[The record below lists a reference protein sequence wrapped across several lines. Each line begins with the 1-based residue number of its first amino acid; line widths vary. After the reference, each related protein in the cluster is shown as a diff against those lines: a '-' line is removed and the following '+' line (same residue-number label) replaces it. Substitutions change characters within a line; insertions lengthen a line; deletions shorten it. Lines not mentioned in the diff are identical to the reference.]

1 MNHAR
6 TTDRSVTRPDRPS
19 VSALVAPL
27 LVVLAMLG
35 FAAHAA
41 AASTPDRPLGAGEL
55 TAVHGGTC
63 GSSCDSGDDG
73 GSSSGSSGSDD
84 GPDRVGTA
92 YWVESRRV
100 LRSSD
105 RDPAELAD
113 YMANRSNSPLEH
125 TFVYRYRLTRH
136 IGFSGGYSSYFSVK
150 VGGEIDQTWERRARK
165 VLDPWE
171 VGKIYTSQQTD
182 RYTTY
187 GKLYQDYDDG
197 SRKVVDTD
205 SGRYTRSWTRT
216 SYVTYSLN

>member
-1 MNHAR
+1 MIHAR
-6 TTDRSVTRPDRPS
+6 TTERSVSRPDRPS
-19 VSALVAPL
+19 ALAALAPL
-27 LVVLAMLG
+27 LLALAMLG

-41 AASTPDRPLGAGEL
+41 AGVAPDRPLTASEL

-63 GSSCDSGDDG
+63 GSSCDSGDSG
-73 GSSSGSSGSDD
+73 GSGGSSGSDD
-84 GPDRVGTA
+84 DPDPVGSA
-92 YWVESRRV
+92 YWVEARRV

-136 IGFSGGYSSYFSVK
+136 IGFSGGYASYFSVK
-150 VGGEIDQTWERRARK
+150 VGGEIDQTWERRAKK

-187 GKLYQDYDDG
+187 GKRYQDYDDG
-197 SRKVVDTD
+197 SRKVITST
-205 SGRYTRSWTRT
+205 SGPYTRSWTRT